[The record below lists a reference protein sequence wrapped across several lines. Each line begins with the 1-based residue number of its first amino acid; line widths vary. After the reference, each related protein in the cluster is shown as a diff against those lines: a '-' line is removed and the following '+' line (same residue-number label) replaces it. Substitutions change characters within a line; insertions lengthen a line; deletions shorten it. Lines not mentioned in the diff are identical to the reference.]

1 MDFRQTHD
9 SAPHIVGIRRHGSEI
24 RGALRPGAAQRLI
37 REVEALPVPYALS
50 ELLACE
56 SDHLITQG
64 GQAGLILRAIPYS
77 GTGTTPETSYPVVL
91 AKLSGW
97 NVINAG
103 IPGNTSTQALERLP
117 VLLEE
122 HKPQLV
128 LVSIG
133 GNDFLRRMSEA
144 DTRTNIRRICEQ
156 SVAAGAQVLLIAVPR
171 PSMVGAVAGS
181 LSDHVMYTELADALK
196 VPLLRQGWSEVLSDA
211 KLRSD
216 QIHANAK
223 GYEQFANRVLDTV
236 RSVGLLEGGKK

>member
-1 MDFRQTHD
+1 MVLAHATGCGKKQPKMRAVPAGATVLALGD
-9 SAPHIVGIRRHGSEI
+9 S
-24 RGALRPGAAQRLI
+24 
-37 REVEALPVPYALS
+37 
-50 ELLACE
+50 
-56 SDHLITQG
+56 ITF
-64 GQAGLILRAIPYS
+64 

-91 AKLSGW
+91 ARLSGW

-117 VLLEE
+117 ALLDE

-144 DTRTNIRRICEQ
+144 DTRTNIKRICEQ
-156 SVAAGAQVLLIAVPR
+156 AIAAGAQVLLIAVPR

-181 LSDHVMYTELADALK
+181 LSDHTMYAELAEELK
-196 VPLLRQGWSEVLSDA
+196 VPLQRQGWSEILSDA

-236 RSVGLLEGGKK
+236 RSAGLLEGGKK